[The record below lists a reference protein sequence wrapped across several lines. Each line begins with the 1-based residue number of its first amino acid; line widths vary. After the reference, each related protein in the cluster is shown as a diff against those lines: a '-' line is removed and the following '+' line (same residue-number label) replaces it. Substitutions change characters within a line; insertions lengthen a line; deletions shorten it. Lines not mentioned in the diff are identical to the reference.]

1 MYSDEWL
8 TEHIDAYARQVVDS
22 GAFSRDES
30 LWVNG
35 GHNDDY
41 ESLKELVLER
51 MAFLDEQLTDPLAYL
66 DLEEYVE

>member
-1 MYSDEWL
+1 M
-8 TEHIDAYARQVVDS
+8 
-22 GAFSRDES
+22 
-30 LWVNG
+30 NG